1 MIGLNALDGDGKSAA
16 NLFDELR
23 GRLDGIMGIDAEDAI
38 AGRFIDRRELV
49 EPASTEFE
57 VLDVDLDRLSRDVN
71 LSPASR
77 PWAVPLQRHSGNAM
91 LLEDSVDGRR
101 RDVHLVV
108 PLQEEA
114 DSERNVLVF
123 ATDLEDQGD
132 DMRGGRERVMTRA
145 TRAIME
151 TNQPILAVALAPA
164 VEQRP

>member
-1 MIGLNALDGDGKSAA
+1 MIGLNPLDGDGKSAA
-16 NLFDELR
+16 NLLDELG

-49 EPASTEFE
+49 EPAPAELE

-71 LSPASR
+71 VSAA
-77 PWAVPLQRHSGNAM
+77 PWPWTVPLQRHPGDAM
-91 LLEDSVDGRR
+91 LLEDPVDGRR

-114 DSERNVLVF
+114 NSERAVLTL

-132 DMRGGRERVMTRA
+132 DMRWGRERVMARA
-145 TRAIME
+145 TRPIVE
-151 TNQPILAVALAPA
+151 TNQPMLAVAVAPA